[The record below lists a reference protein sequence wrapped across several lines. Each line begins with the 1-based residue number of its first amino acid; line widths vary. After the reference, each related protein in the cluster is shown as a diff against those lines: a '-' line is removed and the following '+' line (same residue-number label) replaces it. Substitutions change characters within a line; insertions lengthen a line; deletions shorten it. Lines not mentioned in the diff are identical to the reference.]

1 MDRQTAP
8 RLVLIG
14 ALALCAPGAF
24 AQTLPSSSS
33 VSPPP
38 SVSLPS
44 DATVAVPAAAIE
56 PTTAPDTAV
65 TADATST
72 PDTPASDAPTSDA
85 PTSAEADYDA
95 LYGADATSW
104 VDPTLPEPASLPQ
117 VFDPWEPMNRR
128 VHTFNNAVDRHVAR
142 PLAKMYMAVVPRPI
156 RLGVGNF
163 FSNLQQPL
171 TALNSLL
178 QGKPKQAAQSLGRFT
193 LNATLGLGGIFDPAT
208 AAKLPHHDEDF
219 GQTLGTWGWKRSRY
233 VEVPLFGPRT
243 VRDLFGMAGDAPVA
257 LLRGVEEDKVRIFLQ
272 GLQLVNLR
280 TQLLALDS
288 MREGATDDYTLMRD
302 AWLQRRTYQIFG
314 DRQLEEDKTLPDYL
328 RDDENPTVPMDA
340 IPVTPMDG
348 G

>member
-171 TALNSLL
+171 TAVNSLL
-178 QGKPKQAAQSLGRFT
+178 QGKPKQAGQALGRFT
-193 LNATLGLGGIFDPAT
+193 INMTLGIGGIFDPASD
-208 AAKLPHHDEDF
+208 AKLPHISEDF
-219 GQTLGTWGWKRSRY
+219 GQTLGVWGWKQSRY
-233 VEVPLFGPRT
+233 VELPLFGPRT
-243 VRDLFGMAGDAPVA
+243 VRDVFGMSGDAPFG
-257 LLRGVEEDKVRIFLQ
+257 LLRGIEEDRVRIFMQ
-272 GLQLVNLR
+272 GLQLVDVR
-280 TQLLALDS
+280 TQLLSVDA
-288 MREGATDDYTLMRD
+288 MREGATDDYALVRD

-314 DRQLEEDKTLPDYL
+314 DRNIDDDDSLPDYL
-328 RDDENPTVPMDA
+328 REDNNPTVPMDA
-340 IPVTPMDG
+340 IPVTPMG
-348 G
+348 GG